1 VKSTR
6 LLNVA
11 LGGILCAA
19 LGCGKNS
26 TQPGSA
32 VVGEIGYGELA
43 GHTYTNDYFQL
54 KVDFPEEWY
63 ISSRAEAKEMM
74 DLGRNVVSGGD
85 PNKQALVD
93 ASMKRTL
100 NLVTVYRYPPGT
112 PTSSN
117 PNIILMA
124 ENVRALPGVRNGADY
139 LHHVRLG
146 LQGSKLEYEFDPIE
160 EGLSI
165 GRLRAHCLPVQ
176 LVVGG
181 NLVHQRYYATRSGGY
196 VLSVILTFRDDEEQK
211 TLEAILKSIKADG
224 AAEVNS

>member
-1 VKSTR
+1 MKSTC

-11 LGGILCAA
+11 LGGLLCAA
-19 LGCGKNS
+19 PGCGKSS
-26 TQPGSA
+26 TQTGSA
-32 VVGEIGYGELA
+32 VVAEIGYGQLA

-54 KVDFPEEWY
+54 KVDFPEAWY
-63 ISSRAEAKEMM
+63 IPSRTETKEMM
-74 DLGRNVVSGGD
+74 NLGRNVISGGD

-93 ASMKRTL
+93 ASMQRTL

-112 PTSSN
+112 PASSN

-139 LHHVRLG
+139 LHHVRVG
-146 LQGSKLEYEFDPIE
+146 LQGSKLRYEFDPIE
-160 EGLSI
+160 EGISI

-181 NLVHQRYYATRSGGY
+181 NRIHQRYYATRSGGY
-196 VLSVILTFRDDEEQK
+196 VLSVILTFRDDEEFK

-224 AAEVNS
+224 AAETNS